1 MTILQF
7 IEHCEDMSTGDSCSY
22 WHIAVANKSINI
34 YEDFEIYWRGK
45 LILHCNDYTQLK
57 PVILA
62 IYNLYHL
69 EYTRDY
75 KVPQE
80 HLNEDRR

>member
-7 IEHCEDMSTGDSCSY
+7 IEHCENLAIGKTAGY
-22 WHIAVANKSINI
+22 WHFAVSH
-34 YEDFEIYWRGK
+34 EDEQIIIYWRGK
-45 LILHCNDYTQLK
+45 PAIKCTNLSEIR
-57 PVILA
+57 LA
-62 IYNLYHL
+62 ILSMYNLYHL

-80 HLNEDRR
+80 HLCEDAGR